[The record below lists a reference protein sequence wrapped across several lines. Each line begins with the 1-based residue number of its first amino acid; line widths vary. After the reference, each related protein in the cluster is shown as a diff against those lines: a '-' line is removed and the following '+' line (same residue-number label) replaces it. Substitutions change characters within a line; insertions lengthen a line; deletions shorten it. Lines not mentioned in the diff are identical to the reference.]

1 MDGDRFDAL
10 TRLLGR
16 EATRRGATAVAA
28 LLAGIVLA
36 GRKSAEAKRSKRSK
50 RIRKLKRGPCLPP
63 QAKCDGTFRFRTCC
77 PDSQGNPRV
86 CELVPV
92 CPESAD
98 GKFCCGKERT
108 ECTQDCDCCGDLVC
122 PSGACCVSF
131 GTACTGETQ
140 CCGGCESGFCC
151 SNAGGE
157 CGTTD
162 DCCGAL
168 TCVGASPGVNLGLC
182 EEE

>member
-10 TRLLGR
+10 TRLLDR
-16 EATRRGATAVAA
+16 ETSRRGATITGTILTGAG
-28 LLAGIVLA
+28 LASFRSGST
-36 GRKSAEAKRSKRSK
+36 GAKGKK
-50 RIRKLKRGPCLPP
+50 KMKKKCKPQCIAP
-63 QAKCDGTFRFRTCC
+63 QAKCTNKCHKCC
-77 PDSQGNPRV
+77 PDSQGNPRF
-86 CELVPV
+86 CELVAV

-98 GKFCCGKERT
+98 GKYCCGKEGT

-140 CCGGCESGFCC
+140 CCGGCESGSCC

-157 CGTTD
+157 CEGDD
-162 DCCGAL
+162 DCCGTL
-168 TCVGASPGVNLGLC
+168 TCVGENSGVSLGSC
-182 EEE
+182 QEE